1 MVVKFIAIGFD
12 GIRVVLNFASI
23 CRDVFLILGN
33 LSILFVLL
41 SLDGCKAAIHLI
53 SQLGIGICT
62 SFGFCLIGIH
72 AGIGFLLDTFSIV
85 CNVCFIGSNASFMVV
100 KFIAIGFD
108 GIRVVLNF
116 ASICR
121 DVFLILGNLSILF
134 VLLSLDGCKAV
145 SHLCIQLLIGI
156 CTGSHF
162 SGDSFCVSVYAT
174 L

>member
-12 GIRVVLNFASI
+12 GIRVVLNIASI
-23 CRDVFLILGN
+23 CLDVFLILGN

-41 SLDGCKAAIHLI
+41 SLDGCK
-53 SQLGIGICT
+53 T
-62 SFGFCLIGIH
+62 
-72 AGIGFLLDTFSIV
+72 
-85 CNVCFIGSNASFMVV
+85 
-100 KFIAIGFD
+100 
-108 GIRVVLNF
+108 
-116 ASICR
+116 
-121 DVFLILGNLSILF
+121 
-134 VLLSLDGCKAV
+134 V